1 MTELR
6 RLWSGDLPLG
16 HAFWTYAI
24 AGGLLVNLATSAL
37 FLALITADRPLAALA
52 VGYGLSVPYNVVAL
66 VGVWRSAARYEG
78 DPTRADLVR
87 VVTLVAMFLMTVT

>member
-16 HAFWTYAI
+16 QAFWTYAI

-37 FLALITADRPLAALA
+37 FLALITADRALAALA

-66 VGVWRSAARYEG
+66 VGVWRSAARHEG

-87 VVTLVAMFLMTVT
+87 TVTLVAMFLMTVT